1 MYLWPW
7 LKMSI
12 FFTEISCFWCR
23 NERGRQNVDGRN
35 IQKFHQKSEENK
47 RNISLYFGLFRQ
59 FFEKIDAL
67 HLY

>member
-12 FFTEISCFWCR
+12 FLTEISCFWRR
-23 NERGRQNVDGRN
+23 NEIGGQNVDGRN
-35 IQKFHQKSEENK
+35 IQKSEENQ
-47 RNISLYFGLFRQ
+47 RNISLYFDLFRR